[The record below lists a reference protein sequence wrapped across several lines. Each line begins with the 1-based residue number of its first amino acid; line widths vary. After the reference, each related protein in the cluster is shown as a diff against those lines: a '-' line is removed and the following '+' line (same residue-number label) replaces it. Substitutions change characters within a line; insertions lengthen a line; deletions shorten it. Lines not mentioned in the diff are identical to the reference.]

1 MGSLNAACK
10 PYGLPTNKGHLNGMV
25 LVGVAHTRSLS
36 GLVAIQKSPPSNG
49 TSYPRASAP
58 AFSPDTCRSR
68 PWASSRV
75 GTAGAVNWSELLDR
89 PDVLVLDTE
98 TTGLGPEAE
107 VIEIAV
113 IDTTGAVLLDTLSLP
128 QDHIPKAA
136 SDIHGLTYDRL
147 KRTDAPPW
155 PEVHDQLLT
164 VLEGVSV
171 VLGWNVSFDHR
182 VLQQTAKRH
191 GLRLHKLPWRDLL
204 ADYRAIRPTGRHR
217 LGDAA
222 NREGVTVKGSAHRAL
237 TDCQTVLAVMQSVAD
252 GRLY

>member
-1 MGSLNAACK
+1 MEWYWWALLIL
-10 PYGLPTNKGHLNGMV
+10 GLFLV
-25 LVGVAHTRSLS
+25 LWPFKNRRRLTAHHTREHRR
-36 GLVAIQKSPPSNG
+36 Q
-49 TSYPRASAP
+49 
-58 AFSPDTCRSR
+58 RSR
-68 PWASSRV
+68 RTPAAAGRGASSRV

-171 VLGWNVSFDHR
+171 VLGWNVSFDRR

-191 GLRLHKLPWRDLL
+191 GLRLHKLSWRDLL